1 MCSSSSLAQ
10 SWHQLH
16 WLLTQTTK
24 PPYLLSEAL
33 GLATYHYSV
42 YKAFGQAPDAVLA
55 QRMFQH
61 AGGQMA
67 GWLLSSSAWP
77 IHQLDQACAA
87 AWLSAGF
94 AANGLAQALVP
105 ALLAALDPVLE
116 QEALRLRAQA
126 TGSRNFARIVR
137 YFSLRSPIAQ
147 AYLSPLLAL
156 PFTPLVPSESLPLGL
171 ADGLAAELRVL
182 LWLHQA
188 GLSTPSSLEQVRRG
202 IRYLLALRR
211 KVDFCDQ
218 KYSIFP
224 YQVQGAFPEAYFS
237 AALGWPHGDLGQA
250 LLFYEAHSLLRD
262 AELARIA
269 GLVGLNTLLRTTRE
283 ATEVVSSQLYQG
295 AAGVA
300 HLYRKLYLA
309 SGQPAYQTGQ
319 QYWLTQTQQ
328 WLHQELATG
337 FYRRCERELPHGLV
351 GVGLVLLSAVAG
363 ETPEWDAMLL

>member
-1 MCSSSSLAQ
+1 MSSSPSLAQ
-10 SWHQLH
+10 SWHLLH
-16 WLLTQTTK
+16 RLLAQPTK

-33 GLATYHYSV
+33 GRATYHYSV
-42 YKAFGQAPDAVLA
+42 YKAFGQAPDAALA
-55 QRMFQH
+55 QSMLQH

-67 GWLLSSSAWP
+67 GWLLPGCAWP
-77 IHQLDQACAA
+77 TRQLDQACAA

-94 AANGLAQALVP
+94 AADGLAQAPVP
-105 ALLAALDPVLE
+105 ALLAALDPVME

-126 TGSRNFARIVR
+126 AGGRNFARVVR
-137 YFSLRSPIAQ
+137 YFGLRSPLAQ
-147 AYLSPLLAL
+147 AYLAPLLAL
-156 PFTPLVPSESLPLGL
+156 PFASLVSSEALPLGL
-171 ADGLAAELRVL
+171 SDGLAAELRVL
-182 LWLHQA
+182 LWLQQA
-188 GLSTPSSLEQVRRG
+188 GLSTPGTLEQLRRG

-211 KVDFCDQ
+211 EVDFGDQ
-218 KYSIFP
+218 KYAVFP
-224 YQVQGAFPEAYFS
+224 YQVQGPFLEPCFS

-250 LLFYEAHSLLRD
+250 LLLYEAHSLLRD

-269 GLVGLNTLLRTTRE
+269 ELVGLNTLLRTTRE
-283 ATEVVSSQLYQG
+283 ATGVASSQLYQG

-319 QYWLTQTQQ
+319 EYWLTQTQQ

-337 FYRRCERELPHGLV
+337 FYESCEWELPRGLL

-363 ETPEWDAMLL
+363 EAPEWDAMLL